1 MDKVKLQELVI
12 AIIEKKLDNENILPE
27 YSSLNILTPIVW
39 VKTSGYTSVH
49 VNKNLVTAQ
58 QNFESQDKK

>member
-12 AIIEKKLDNENILPE
+12 TILAKKLDNENILPE
-27 YSSLNILTPIVW
+27 YYSLNILTVIVW
-39 VKTSGYTSVH
+39 MKTSGYISVH
-49 VNKNLVTAQ
+49 VNKNLMLAQ